1 MTTRPA
7 AGPHAG
13 AGRRGFSARKHDRDP
28 ARALWRELSP
38 LPPSWTLLTHTP
50 PNGSAQ
56 VTACARRV
64 PIALNGRL
72 HRAPR
77 YRVGHV
83 PAQVIMVSRD
93 QVIRCGCAIVA
104 FWLTLRDPGG
114 PSDRVYQEM
123 SG

>member
-1 MTTRPA
+1 MATRPPE
-7 AGPHAG
+7 GPHAG
-13 AGRRGFSARKHDRDP
+13 AGKRGFSTWKHDRDP

-50 PNGSAQ
+50 PIGSAQ

-72 HRAPR
+72 PHAPR
-77 YRVGHV
+77 YRVEYV

-104 FWLTLRDPGG
+104 GSRSVT
-114 PSDRVYQEM
+114 RVVPA
-123 SG
+123 GAGFI